1 MKYDTKKP
9 MKYEVMPTINGTNLS
24 VLLDMSLSVPIFF
37 AQPKIIAIGNID
49 EKTSEI
55 NSKTMNLDM
64 LNSPFSKDSTM
75 HIIKNNGMQSI
86 GGLVISEITLAVFNL
101 FI

>member
-1 MKYDTKKP
+1 
-9 MKYEVMPTINGTNLS
+9 MPTINGTNLS
-24 VLLDMSLSVPIFF
+24 VLLDMSLSVPSFF
-37 AQPKIIAIGNID
+37 AQVNIIIIGKID

-64 LNSPFSKDSTM
+64 LNSPFSNDSTT

-86 GGLVISEITLAVFNL
+86 GGFVVSEIILAVFNL

>member
-1 MKYDTKKP
+1 
-9 MKYEVMPTINGTNLS
+9 MPTINGTNLP
-24 VLLDMSLSVPIFF
+24 VLLDMSLSVPSFF
-37 AQPKIIAIGNID
+37 AQVNIIIIGKID

-64 LNSPFSKDSTM
+64 LNSPFSNDSTT

-86 GGLVISEITLAVFNL
+86 GGFVVSEIILAVFNL